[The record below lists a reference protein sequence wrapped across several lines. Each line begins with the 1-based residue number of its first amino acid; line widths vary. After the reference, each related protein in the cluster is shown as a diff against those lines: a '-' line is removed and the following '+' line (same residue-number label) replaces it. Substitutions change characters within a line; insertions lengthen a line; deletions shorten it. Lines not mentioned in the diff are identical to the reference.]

1 MGEWTQ
7 MVLTGGP
14 GCSKSAEEVEELSC
28 CQEVR
33 EEQGRALCRGSAGH
47 GSVPQCHQC
56 SQAQLWQQRCS
67 WYISPAER
75 VAVLLALVTPEQS
88 RWVQGA
94 SVLKEYLLLLLVH
107 SSCFVCKYP
116 LLLAPTSVT
125 SYLEMC
131 FCWGARAQLSPWKA
145 ESHSGE
151 KWQTRSD
158 SVCYVRG
165 KNAGSCS
172 PCSTSR
178 GTACSP
184 WPGVGEPGQPWLF
197 GNASCVL
204 PHPPSICCRLRW
216 HPSHAGI
223 TSVITIS

>member
-7 MVLTGGP
+7 MVLTGAP
-14 GCSKSAEEVEELSC
+14 GCSKSAEEVEELLC

-33 EEQGRALCRGSAGH
+33 EEQGRDLCPSVTSAVRHSCGSRDAPGT
-47 GSVPQCHQC
+47 SV
-56 SQAQLWQQRCS
+56 QLKELLCEAS
-67 WYISPAER
+67 WAD
-75 VAVLLALVTPEQS
+75 LALVTPEQS

-172 PCSTSR
+172 PCSTSQ